1 MNLKVFIISRVFL
14 LTICGLIQ
22 IQLLSAQENL
32 PVRTQL
38 KKIIHSEIL
47 DENRTL
53 WINLPSDYTESDR
66 IYPVIYLLDPDLN
79 FAYVSELEKFLSDRY
94 RIPKSI
100 VVGIVN
106 TDRVRDFTPIHSV
119 TFHGK
124 VDNSLSTTGGAK
136 KFLNFLKTEA
146 IPFIK
151 NNFRVAPYYILEGHS
166 LGGLFALYCKKED
179 PELFQSYII
188 ISPAIYDGNS
198 EILKQ
203 FPDALNKN
211 NNNTNKVSYLQL
223 SIGDEPDGREP
234 LNTLHEQL
242 KKYAPKSLKWD
253 FKTYMNE
260 DHFSVGYQSMYDGLR
275 FIYSKWFINPRD
287 SSAIRS
293 FSDIKTHYDFL
304 SREFGYTIVPD
315 EDFINDSGYQRLNN
329 GDFQHAIEIFTE
341 NVKENPK
348 SANAYD
354 SLGEA
359 YMKSGN
365 NRLAIENYEKSVQLN
380 PQNDNAVKILQE
392 LKRK

>member
-1 MNLKVFIISRVFL
+1 MNLKFLITGRVFL
-14 LTICGLIQ
+14 IIIWSLIH
-22 IQLLSAQENL
+22 IQLLYAQENL

-38 KKIIHSEIL
+38 ENTIHSEIL
-47 DENRTL
+47 DEDRTL
-53 WINLPSDYTESDR
+53 WINLPSGYTKSDQA
-66 IYPVIYLLDPDLN
+66 YPVIYLLDPDLN

-106 TDRVRDFTPIHSV
+106 TDRVRDFTPVHSI

-136 KFLNFLKTEA
+136 KFLSFLKTEA
-146 IPFIK
+146 VPFVEK
-151 NNFRVAPYYILEGHS
+151 NFRVAPYRILEGHS

-179 PELFQSYII
+179 PELFQSYVI

-198 EILKQ
+198 VILKQ
-203 FPDALNKN
+203 FPEALSKN
-211 NNNTNKVSYLQL
+211 NSRIGYLQL
-223 SIGDEPDGREP
+223 SIGDEPDGRGP
-234 LNTLHEQL
+234 VDILHEQL

-253 FKTYMNE
+253 FKTYMKE

-275 FIYSKWFINPRD
+275 FIYSKWFIDPRN
-287 SSAIRS
+287 SSAIQS
-293 FSDIKTHYDFL
+293 LSDIKKHYDFL
-304 SREFGYTIVPD
+304 SREYGYTLIPD

-329 GDFQHAIEIFTE
+329 NDFQHAIEIFAE
-341 NVKENPK
+341 NVRNHPN

-365 NRLAIENYEKSVQLN
+365 KKLAIENYEKSVQLN
-380 PQNDNAVKILQE
+380 PQNDNAVKLLQE
-392 LKRK
+392 LKKK